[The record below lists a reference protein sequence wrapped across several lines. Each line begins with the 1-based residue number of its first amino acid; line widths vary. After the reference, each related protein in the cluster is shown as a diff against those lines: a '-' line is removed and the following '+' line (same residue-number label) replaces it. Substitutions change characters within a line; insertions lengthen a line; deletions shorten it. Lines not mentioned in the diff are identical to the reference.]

1 MCNFVLDGLNL
12 CHLKHFDGAEVKK
25 KKQEK
30 SECIRERTTGQVPQF

>member
-25 KKQEK
+25 KK
-30 SECIRERTTGQVPQF
+30 TGEE